1 MVARPTQD
9 PPMDHDRLTELEIR
23 LAHHERVAEDLSAVL
38 LEQQNTID
46 ALRAMVLHLRDRI
59 GALERDRPL
68 SDDKPPPHY

>member
-1 MVARPTQD
+1 
-9 PPMDHDRLTELEIR
+9 MDQDRLTELEIR

-68 SDDKPPPHY
+68 ADDKPPPHY